1 MTLTDTIFFY
11 AAIGGISVS
20 LTMIVVCLAGL
31 ADRVMH
37 R

>member
-20 LTMIVVCLAGL
+20 LTVIIVCLSGL
-31 ADRVMH
+31 TDRLIN